1 VSGNRCAR
9 PLRKKIMSN
18 NNLIKALKE
27 ELKGY
32 EVNGKAKRAEEVKK
46 AIKALG
52 GKAEKADATPKAEK
66 KIDKK

>member
-1 VSGNRCAR
+1 
-9 PLRKKIMSN
+9 MSN

>member
-1 VSGNRCAR
+1 VSGNRYAG
-9 PLRKKIMSN
+9 PLRKKNMSN
-18 NNLIKALKE
+18 KELINALKE

-52 GKAEKADATPKAEK
+52 GKAEKAEAKPKAEK
-66 KIDKK
+66 KVEKK

>member
-1 VSGNRCAR
+1 
-9 PLRKKIMSN
+9 MSN
-18 NNLIKALKE
+18 KELINALKE

-52 GKAEKADATPKAEK
+52 GKAEKAEAKPKAEK
-66 KIDKK
+66 KVEKK